1 MNKEAQGIQMS
12 IKVNSNTDYISAIAK
27 PQDSEL
33 IKSHYRCT
41 RIQTLPN
48 EIGLKES

>member
-1 MNKEAQGIQMS
+1 MNKEARNKKIQGIQMS

-33 IKSHYRCT
+33 IKQSLQMYKDT
-41 RIQTLPN
+41 DP
-48 EIGLKES
+48 SY